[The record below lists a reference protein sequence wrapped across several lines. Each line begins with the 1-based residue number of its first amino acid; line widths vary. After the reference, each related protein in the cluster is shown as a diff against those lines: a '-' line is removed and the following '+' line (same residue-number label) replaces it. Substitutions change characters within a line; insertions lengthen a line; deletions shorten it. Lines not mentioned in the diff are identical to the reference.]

1 MGVIRA
7 MLIRPNPHRMVM
19 AFNHTVVSGGTAMAY
34 RKVMAEGSA
43 YESAQPSVVKIGLAD
58 LKDILAKGFAD
69 FKAVPTHLAF
79 LCVIYPLVIIV
90 FARFYAGFETLPL
103 VFPLLF
109 GYTLMG
115 PLVAIGIYELSRR
128 RERGLAVYRRH
139 VFGVFKNPSII
150 NTAVLGLVLMVIY
163 FIWMGAAWKIY
174 EMGFGGEAPESVVGF
189 ASQIF
194 DTPKGSA
201 LTIFGSGVG
210 FFFAVMVFSLSL
222 VSFPMIL
229 DRNVSAMI
237 AARTSLRVVLKNPI
251 TMAIW
256 GLMVAGSL
264 LIGALPFFV
273 GLAVVLPVLG
283 HASWHL
289 YRKTVLYEEAWNEV
303 NHRGLWT

>member
-1 MGVIRA
+1 
-7 MLIRPNPHRMVM
+7 MVM
-19 AFNHTVVSGGTAMAY
+19 TCNYTVVSGGTAMAY
-34 RKVMAEGSA
+34 GKIMAEGGA
-43 YESAQPSVVKIGLAD
+43 YKSVQPSVGRIGPAD
-58 LKDILAKGFAD
+58 LKDVLAKGFAD

-90 FARFYAGFETLPL
+90 FARAYAGFEALPL

-109 GYTLMG
+109 GYTLVG

-128 RERGLAVYRRH
+128 RERGLGVYGRH
-139 VFGVFKNPSII
+139 AFGVFKNPCII
-150 NTAVLGLVLMVIY
+150 NIAVLGLVLMAIY
-163 FIWMGAAWKIY
+163 FAWMGAAWNIY
-174 EMGFGGEAPESVVGF
+174 EMGFGGEAPGSVVEF
-189 ASQIF
+189 ANQIF
-194 DTPKGSA
+194 TTPKGSA
-201 LTIFGSGVG
+201 LAIFGSGVG
-210 FFFAVMVFSLSL
+210 FFFAVVVFSLSV

-229 DRNVSAMI
+229 DRNVSAMT

-251 TMAIW
+251 IMAIW

-289 YRKTVLYEEAWNEV
+289 YRKTVLYEEA
-303 NHRGLWT
+303 